1 MQSEGL
7 QNCPRAVEP
16 EIESQM
22 QNQLQSGHS
31 TYLHNGWTLKFFESN
46 ASHNTIPYGD
56 RWSWPFLDV
65 FLLSSDNEEKDI
77 FR

>member
-1 MQSEGL
+1 MQ
-7 QNCPRAVEP
+7 
-16 EIESQM
+16 

-46 ASHNTIPYGD
+46 ASHSIPYGK
-56 RWSWPFLDV
+56 RWSWPFLDI
-65 FLLSSDNEEKDI
+65 FLLLSSDEERAI